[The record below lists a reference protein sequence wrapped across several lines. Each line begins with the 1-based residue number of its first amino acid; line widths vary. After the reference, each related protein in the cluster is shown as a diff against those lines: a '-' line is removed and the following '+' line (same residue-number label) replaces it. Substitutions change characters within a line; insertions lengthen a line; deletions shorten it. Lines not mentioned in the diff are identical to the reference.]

1 VEAAMKLEPIRL
13 TAKVMARLLRGFAA
27 AMRREIC
34 CPKLHFAGWR

>member
-1 VEAAMKLEPIRL
+1 MKHEVVKLF
-13 TAKVMARLLRGFAA
+13 AKAIADAVRGFAR